1 MFGIALY
8 FLFTK
13 TTLQQVNKKCVNVG
27 LLKDSSSRIIV
38 STSVS
43 ILTWLFDFCTLVE
56 DRESDAFKKHDAIP
70 SVKNQTSSYPQAGEG
85 YFAVGYTGCMQ
96 DTVDKKNCHKNVDEK
111 MT

>member
-1 MFGIALY
+1 MYQTVDWKLW
-8 FLFTK
+8 
-13 TTLQQVNKKCVNVG
+13 
-27 LLKDSSSRIIV
+27 
-38 STSVS
+38 STHLISK
-43 ILTWLFDFCTLVE
+43 IWLNICYQE
-56 DRESDAFKKHDAIP
+56 AAFKNHDDAIP